1 MKPRSPVLGYNHN
14 VRYASMLWHVQTED
28 SGVHNPHIF
37 THLFHDGTILSSK
50 KLNYD
55 ASSEVS
61 IVQKLMQSQHKQMLR
76 ELKSGGLD
84 AKIVALYGPIKR
96 ETGDTDKSIPV
107 QPAEPVAESVDIDV
121 DIEITPAPTATPTP
135 PPAVTPPPAPV
146 RGRSPEDDR
155 PTVPDLTPLLTPLLS
170 PPPARPPTGSPE
182 APRAR
187 ASLTPSRPAIAVT
200 ARAGSGAHPTTASPP
215 PTIGGRAAAR
225 SAPPTIGSGRSGA
238 AQTNRPTAEG
248 VIVGRPTVIVGKES
262 GNKQTENFWK
272 TERRQ
277 PPEPAFGGDLIS
289 EKSLDEVILAY
300 LSEDAPKK

>member
-55 ASSEVS
+55 PTSEVS
-61 IVQKLMQSQHKQMLR
+61 TVQKLMQSQHKQMLR

-84 AKIVALYGPIKR
+84 TKIVALYGPIKR

-107 QPAEPVAESVDIDV
+107 QPADPVAPSVDVEMDV
-121 DIEITPAPTATPTP
+121 EIEITSEPTP
-135 PPAVTPPPAPV
+135 PPAPPRV
-146 RGRSPEDDR
+146 RARSPEDDR
-155 PTVPDLTPLLTPLLS
+155 PTVPDLSPLLS
-170 PPPARPPTGSPE
+170 PPPARPPTGNPE

-187 ASLTPSRPAIAVT
+187 ASLTPSRPAISVT
-200 ARAGSGAHPTTASPP
+200 ARAGSGTHPTVAPSPP

-225 SAPPTIGSGRSGA
+225 SAPPTIGSGRSGG
-238 AQTNRPTAEG
+238 AQANRPTAEG
-248 VIVGRPTVIVGKES
+248 VIVARPTVIVGKES